1 LAANTQ
7 EAEDDELLEE
17 PKETFKEAKD
27 EPEDVKGELI

>member
-1 LAANTQ
+1 MVTNTQ

-27 EPEDVKGELI
+27 EQDIKGEL